1 MLYLQSVKSKH
12 VWCVLPCFCGSIIF
26 LNLVLTKS
34 SKHDWLVFAIFMAS
48 VMTNTLFSLQIRLTL
63 IPAASAIANHDVTI
77 RRSDETR
84 IDVIFSS
91 SRPSF
96 IAACGFVLG
105 ARVSLRSSSPVWV
118 SEVSLA
124 RTRPLAASP
133 LARAFSRDS
142 LHSSK

>member
-1 MLYLQSVKSKH
+1 
-12 VWCVLPCFCGSIIF
+12 
-26 LNLVLTKS
+26 
-34 SKHDWLVFAIFMAS
+34 MAS

-63 IPAASAIANHDVTI
+63 ISLIPAASAIANRHDVTI
-77 RRSDETR
+77 RRWDETR

-96 IAACGFVLG
+96 IAARGFALG

-133 LARAFSRDS
+133 LARAFSREYALSDS
-142 LHSSK
+142 VFTAFGTKKLINLNRSPSNLMGS

>member
-77 RRSDETR
+77 RRWDETR

-96 IAACGFVLG
+96 IAARGFVLG
-105 ARVSLRSSSPVWV
+105 ARVSLRASSPVWV

-142 LHSSK
+142 LHSLK